1 MSLQG
6 LILSL
11 KELNT
16 AKPEDEERFVME
28 DGLTELLDGIYQF
41 EVQIINLDLFQ
52 ADCPDKLNTVLKL
65 HRLEPEECLLLGATD
80 QTLSLRGKM
89 KIAAVAYR
97 NPRLPGQKLKDAL
110 LVVEGFEEVDFY
122 FLERMY
128 QREHGLPWTV
138 IETKRCVLREMTPED
153 LDGLSIIDRKSVV

>member
-80 QTLSLRGKM
+80 QTLSLRGK
-89 KIAAVAYR
+89 
-97 NPRLPGQKLKDAL
+97 
-110 LVVEGFEEVDFY
+110 
-122 FLERMY
+122 
-128 QREHGLPWTV
+128 
-138 IETKRCVLREMTPED
+138 
-153 LDGLSIIDRKSVV
+153 